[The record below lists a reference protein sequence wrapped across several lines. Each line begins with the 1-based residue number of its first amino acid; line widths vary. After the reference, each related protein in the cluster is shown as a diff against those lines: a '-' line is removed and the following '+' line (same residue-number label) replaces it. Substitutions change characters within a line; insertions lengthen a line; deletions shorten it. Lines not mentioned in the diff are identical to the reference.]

1 MSRTTASR
9 TTQRSKR
16 ITTIAAGVLG
26 AVLVLT
32 GCSAQT
38 GGGGSGSADLSK
50 VDYKGTITMVNKFS
64 DPSTSKYFPAMAKA
78 FEKLHPDVKVTV
90 QQESDQGYKDK
101 IKVLASS
108 NSIPD
113 IYFVWAGSYA
123 KQYVDAG
130 FAMDITSQIG
140 EGTAWNKTLAPSAVK
155 AGEYDGK
162 NYGIPID
169 LDAKFMVYNKKIFA
183 DNGVAVPKTFNDLLA
198 ACKTFKDKG
207 ITPINFGNKDG
218 WPALHYVTQLNA
230 YNVPA
235 ATLQKDYTSAHGK
248 FTDPG
253 YVTAL
258 TQFKQLLTQCTASPT
273 SSNGI
278 DHTDAQVGFA
288 ADKSAMMYLEWVEF
302 GLLDKTQLATD
313 GWDFFKLPAASDASG
328 DTGTLVGAPDEFLIN
343 PKSQNPALA
352 VAFMKFVVS
361 KQNAAKMQTLMVGYP
376 SPVKGSLTADNSS
389 PQSIQALDEVNK
401 ASGLAI
407 WLDTVTPPAVASAY
421 LAGGEALV
429 SGTDSPAQ
437 VMQSVQKAAASSK

>member
-1 MSRTTASR
+1 MSR
-9 TTQRSKR
+9 KR
-16 ITTIAAGVLG
+16 ITKVTAGIVG
-26 AVLVLT
+26 ALLLLS

-38 GGGGSGSADLSK
+38 GTGGSGSADLSK
-50 VDYKGTITMVNKFS
+50 VDYNGTITMVNKYS
-64 DPSTSKYFPAMAKA
+64 DPSTSKYFPAMAAA
-78 FEKLHPDVKVTV
+78 FEKLHPGVKVNI

-130 FAMDITSQIG
+130 FAMNLTSQIG
-140 EGTAWNKTLAPSAVK
+140 PGTAWNKTLAPSAVK
-155 AGEYDGK
+155 AGVYNGK

-183 DNGVAVPKTFNDLLA
+183 DNGITVPKTFEELLST
-198 ACKTFKDKG
+198 CQTLKNKG
-207 ITPINFGNKDG
+207 ITPINFGNVDG

-230 YNVPA
+230 YDVPA
-235 ATLQKDYTSAHGK
+235 TTLNSDYTSAQGK

-253 YVTAL
+253 YVKAL
-258 TQFKQLLTQCTASPT
+258 TQFKELLTQCTPT
-273 SSNGI
+273 PTASNGI
-278 DHTDAQVGFA
+278 NHTDAQVGFA

-302 GLLDKTQLATD
+302 GLLDNTQLAKD
-313 GWDFFKLPAASDASG
+313 GWSFFQLPAASDAAGS
-328 DTGTLVGAPDEFLIN
+328 TTTLEGAPDEFLIN
-343 PKSQNPALA
+343 PKSKNPALA

-361 KQNAAKMQTLMVGYP
+361 KKNAAEMQTLMVGYP
-376 SPVKGSLTADNSS
+376 SPVNGSMTPANSS
-389 PQSIQALDEVNK
+389 PQSIEALDAVNK
-401 ASGLAI
+401 ASNLAI

-429 SGTDSPAQ
+429 SGTSTPAQ
-437 VMQSVQKAAASSK
+437 VMQSVQKAAASSH